1 MKVDQLAVVLKLV
14 NLSLLQKKF
23 KQYLTDDGIG
33 EKETQVNLEYT
44 RDGFA
49 ALVGPM
55 MAQLRIYDEESN
67 K

>member
-1 MKVDQLAVVLKLV
+1 MDQLVVVLKLA
-14 NLSLLQKKF
+14 NLSLPQKKF
-23 KQYLTDDGIG
+23 KQYLTDDGVG

-49 ALVGPM
+49 ALVGSM
-55 MAQLRIYDEESN
+55 MAQLRIYDEEAN

>member
-1 MKVDQLAVVLKLV
+1 MKVDQLVVVLKLA

-23 KQYLTDDGIG
+23 KQYLTDDGVG

-49 ALVGPM
+49 ALVGSM
-55 MAQLRIYDEESN
+55 MAQLRIYDEEAN

>member
-49 ALVGPM
+49 ALVGSM
-55 MAQLRIYDEESN
+55 MAQLRIYDEEAN

>member
-55 MAQLRIYDEESN
+55 MAQLRIYDEEAN

>member
-1 MKVDQLAVVLKLV
+1 MDQLAVVLKLV

-23 KQYLTDDGIG
+23 KQYLTDDGVG

-49 ALVGPM
+49 ALVGSM
-55 MAQLRIYDEESN
+55 MAQLRIYDEEAN